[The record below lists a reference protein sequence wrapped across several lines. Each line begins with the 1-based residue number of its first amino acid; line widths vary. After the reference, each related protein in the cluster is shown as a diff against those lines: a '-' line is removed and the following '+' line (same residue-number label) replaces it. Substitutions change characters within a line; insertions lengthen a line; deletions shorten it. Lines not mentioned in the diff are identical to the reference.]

1 MKRLILLAMLL
12 GTSAELLPQSSTTQ
26 RRLPN
31 GRLQSD
37 AILEDDYKKSL
48 KDATE
53 LVELANDLKAEI
65 EKNKQHV
72 LSVKSVRTAERIEK
86 LIKRIRGRMKRY

>member
-12 GTSAELLPQSSTTQ
+12 GVSAPLQPQTSTLN

-31 GRLQSD
+31 GKLQSD
-37 AILEDDYKKSL
+37 AILEEDYKKSL

-53 LVELANDLKAEI
+53 LVRLAKVLKAEI
-65 EKNKQHV
+65 EKNKAHI
-72 LSVKSVRTAERIEK
+72 LSVKSVRTAERMEK
-86 LIKRIRGRMKRY
+86 LIKRIRRRMKRY

>member
-12 GTSAELLPQSSTTQ
+12 GAGAELFPQSRTVQ

-31 GRLQSD
+31 GRMQSD

-53 LVELANDLKAEI
+53 LVELANDLKA
-65 EKNKQHV
+65 
-72 LSVKSVRTAERIEK
+72 
-86 LIKRIRGRMKRY
+86 